1 MGMVTGMDGTA
12 IAGTIT
18 AGIAAVAIGGTGTE
32 AGRKRSSLFHT
43 AAPTPSQRRRLAQ
56 NILPP
61 A

>member
-1 MGMVTGMDGTA
+1 MGMVMAMVGTA

-32 AGRKRSSLFHT
+32 AGWKRSSWLP
-43 AAPTPSQRRRLAQ
+43 AAARGWLAQ